1 MYIVLP
7 KKRFLLAKQEHLHSS
22 WPRFVCGLTLAGS
35 VYIPSCCRLQQDRS
49 SQESRQTR
57 PAGGVAAMLLITP
70 IARGFFLFC
79 SRLPCH
85 VHEAAAS
92 DKETVAEL
100 RANVCLIFDRDIVIT
115 SAGRGRTA
123 WAELK
128 MQHVLAARPVVDVA
142 TPPQSDIN

>member
-1 MYIVLP
+1 MISLSKAGTSPQLVAAFCRQLDLG
-7 KKRFLLAKQEHLHSS
+7 RS
-22 WPRFVCGLTLAGS
+22 VC
-35 VYIPSCCRLQQDRS
+35 IPSFSRT
-49 SQESRQTR
+49 SQESRQKR
-57 PAGGVAAMLLITP
+57 PAVGVAAMLLIAP
-70 IARGFFLFC
+70 IAGGFFLFY

-85 VHEAAAS
+85 MHEAVAS

-115 SAGRGRTA
+115 SAGRRRTA

-128 MQHVLAARPVVDVA
+128 MQHILAERPVVDVA

>member
-1 MYIVLP
+1 MISLSKAGTSPQLVATFCMRVDLGWEHVYSQ
-7 KKRFLLAKQEHLHSS
+7 LLQAS
-22 WPRFVCGLTLAGS
+22 AG
-35 VYIPSCCRLQQDRS
+35 QS
-49 SQESRQTR
+49 SQETRQTR
-57 PAGGVAAMLLITP
+57 PAGGVATMLLITP
-70 IARGFFLFC
+70 IAGGFFLFC